1 MCGMLALD
9 WPLRSRS
16 AGRRIKICL
25 RLLTAFTSKRIMRSH
40 PFLNPIEAALIR
52 WISRSPRV
60 GMIVVKEHSSLVTW
74 IIRDQSDPL
83 AADAEPEDE
92 DFPEPPSMQ
101 LERLYHAPDAQR

>member
-1 MCGMLALD
+1 
-9 WPLRSRS
+9 
-16 AGRRIKICL
+16 
-25 RLLTAFTSKRIMRSH
+25 MRGH

-92 DFPEPPSMQ
+92 DSPEPASMQ
-101 LERLYHAPDAQR
+101 LERLYRAPDAQR